1 VYPLLIDGKE
11 VHDQGGGL
19 LGISVGVHVRHKK
32 VSDVWGI
39 MDRTYEKSNY
49 DGVTDEKSIK
59 DYLTTVDHYP
69 FYPMADNVRGENTPP
84 ETKKV
89 TVELGEPTLS
99 YASFYMQTD
108 KASNEVFVPALI
120 FSVKQT
126 EGVYRQ
132 NIVVPLAKELLDQQI
147 KQGQPIPIDG
157 GPRPM

>member
-1 VYPLLIDGKE
+1 
-11 VHDQGGGL
+11 
-19 LGISVGVHVRHKK
+19 
-32 VSDVWGI
+32 
-39 MDRTYEKSNY
+39 
-49 DGVTDEKSIK
+49 
-59 DYLTTVDHYP
+59 
-69 FYPMADNVRGENTPP
+69 
-84 ETKKV
+84 
-89 TVELGEPTLS
+89 
-99 YASFYMQTD
+99 MQTD